1 MTGSN
6 TSVGALAVELAENRN
21 PYSISGFHREVG
33 RGSHSEA
40 AESEVN
46 QSGVH
51 WARVVS
57 GLGNELLAAL
67 ELSTPLS
74 YPFVQGSLWVVKSK
88 KRDAQNFPKRTY
100 PN

>member
-6 TSVGALAVELAENRN
+6 TSVRALAAELAEDRN

-40 AESEVN
+40 AESEVS

-57 GLGNELLAAL
+57 GLGKELPWDLRGVSPIL
-67 ELSTPLS
+67 LSKEAP
-74 YPFVQGSLWVVKSK
+74 GW
-88 KRDAQNFPKRTY
+88 
-100 PN
+100 